1 MKQRI
6 ISALVAIVILIVCLC
21 FFETPVLYFVVGL
34 LSAMAV
40 FEMLYATGYIKNKV
54 VLSLFLAYSFA
65 FPFLHIKA
73 VKPYMFIIG
82 VFYITVV
89 GLIFLLMHDKIPFTN
104 MCAAFIFSLVIPASL
119 SVLIV
124 TRDKFAPD
132 GIFYCLLVLGGG
144 WLSDVGAYFG
154 GTFFGKHKLAP
165 KISPK
170 KTVEGAIFGIITT
183 VLGFLLMGFIYKQI
197 RFYMFNDN
205 IWVSYAVLAGSAVV
219 CSVIGMVGDL
229 FASAIKRQTG
239 IKDYGNIMPGHGGV
253 MDRFDS
259 VLFVAPVLYFI
270 MSVFSIIEIMS

>member
-1 MKQRI
+1 MKQRV
-6 ISALVAIVILIVCLC
+6 ISAFVALIVLAVCLC
-21 FFETPVLYFVVGL
+21 FFETPVIYFIVGAI
-34 LSAMAV
+34 SALAV
-40 FEMLYATGYIKNKV
+40 FELLYSTGYIKNKV
-54 VLSLFLAYSFA
+54 VLSLFLTYTFA
-65 FPFLHIKA
+65 FPFLHVET
-73 VKPYMFIIG
+73 VKPYMLLIG
-82 VFYITVV
+82 VLYITFI
-89 GLIFLLMHDKIPFTN
+89 GLIFLIMHDKIPFTN
-104 MCAAFIFSLVIPASL
+104 MCTAFILSLIVPASL

-124 TRDKFAPD
+124 IRGRFAPD
-132 GIFYCLLVLGGG
+132 GIFCCLLVLGGG

-170 KTVEGAIFGIITT
+170 KTVEGALFGILTT
-183 VLGFLLMGFIYKQI
+183 VLGFLLMGFIYTQVRLLI
-197 RFYMFNDN
+197 FNDV
-205 IWVSYAVLAGSAVV
+205 IYVSYTVLACSAVI

-270 MSVFSIIEIMS
+270 MSVFLIVQR